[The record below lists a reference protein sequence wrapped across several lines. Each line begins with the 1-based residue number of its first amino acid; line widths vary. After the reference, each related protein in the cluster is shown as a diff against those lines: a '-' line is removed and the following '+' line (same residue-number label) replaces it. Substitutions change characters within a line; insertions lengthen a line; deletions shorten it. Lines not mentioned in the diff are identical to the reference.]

1 MHCGRNENGNDNFY
15 RFFLSERLDKR
26 TRIIHNRDKRTKLG
40 GRIIVKQITFHNDP
54 VTLLGTE
61 VKVGDEAP
69 NFTVLANDLKEVSLD
84 DYKGKI
90 KLISVVPSIDTG
102 VCSDQTK
109 RFNEE
114 ASKLDNVHVLTISM
128 DLPFAQT
135 RWCAAEG
142 VKNLDTL
149 SDHRDADFGEKY
161 GVLIKELRLLARS
174 IFVVDSN
181 DKVTY
186 VEYVDEV
193 SNHPD
198 YDAALEAVKQAN

>member
-1 MHCGRNENGNDNFY
+1 MVE
-15 RFFLSERLDKR
+15 
-26 TRIIHNRDKRTKLG
+26 
-40 GRIIVKQITFHNDP
+40 VTFKDSP

-61 VKVGDEAP
+61 IKVGDDAP
-69 NFTVLANDLKEVSLD
+69 NFTVLSNSLEEKSLD
-84 DYKGKI
+84 DYKGKV
-90 KLISVVPSIDTG
+90 KLISVVPSLDTG
-102 VCSDQTK
+102 VCAEQTK
-109 RFNEE
+109 RFNQE
-114 ASKLDNVHVLTISM
+114 ADKLDNVQLLTISM

-135 RWCAAEG
+135 RWCSAEG
-142 VKNLDTL
+142 VQNIEIL

-186 VEYVDEV
+186 VEYVPEV

-198 YDAALEAVKQAN
+198 YEKALEAARQAE

>member
-1 MHCGRNENGNDNFY
+1 MRQVSF
-15 RFFLSERLDKR
+15 
-26 TRIIHNRDKRTKLG
+26 
-40 GRIIVKQITFHNDP
+40 QQDP
-54 VTLLGTE
+54 VTLLGNE
-61 VKVGDEAP
+61 IKVGDTAP
-69 NFTVLANDLKEVSLD
+69 NFTVLNNDLQEISLD
-84 DYKGKI
+84 DYKGKK

-102 VCSDQTK
+102 VCSDQTR

-114 ASKLDNVHVLTISM
+114 AEKLDNVHVLTISM
-128 DLPFAQT
+128 DLPFAQK

-142 VKNLDTL
+142 IGNLDTL

-193 SNHPD
+193 SSHPD